1 MMRRPPSDTLRPVRQ
16 LKFRAITCMSRS
28 RVQTSLLKLSVT
40 KEAANFLKPLRHIDH
55 QTAIGLERELNH
67 LRQVACAARP
77 PFATVERGR
86 RRMKRTP
93 DSPDNCGERNCIASS
108 PGGSTP
114 QRASATARSVPRS
127 PQARPADLQAHP
139 ELPTQRERSKCCRER
154 VGCACRRHV
163 HERGVGA
170 DEHGAQHDPDE
181 HGRGEIQVAS

>member
-1 MMRRPPSDTLRPVRQ
+1 
-16 LKFRAITCMSRS
+16 MSRS
-28 RVQTSLLKLSVT
+28 RVQTSLLKLSVA

-67 LRQVACAARP
+67 LRQVACA
-77 PFATVERGR
+77 
-86 RRMKRTP
+86 
-93 DSPDNCGERNCIASS
+93 
-108 PGGSTP
+108 
-114 QRASATARSVPRS
+114 ARSVPRS

-154 VGCACRRHV
+154 VGCACRGHV